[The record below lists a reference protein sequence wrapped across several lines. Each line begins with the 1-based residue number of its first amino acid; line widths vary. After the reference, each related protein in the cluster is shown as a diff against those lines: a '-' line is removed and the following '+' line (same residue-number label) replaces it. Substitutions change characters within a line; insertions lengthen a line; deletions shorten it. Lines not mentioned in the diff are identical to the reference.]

1 MSASSTA
8 VLFQPQER
16 FMSDDSSLY
25 DGVYEIIN
33 TFEDLYDRHE
43 GAIDL
48 YMASKHRDAY
58 LFTAEE
64 EGEDVEEVI
73 SENWWPA
80 TRVVCDIGAP
90 KIDDPDQFVA
100 DLRRAVEHLASGGK
114 IVDGELK

>member
-1 MSASSTA
+1 MSVSSTVVVFSNRSA
-8 VLFQPQER
+8 LCQMIHPCTTVAIK
-16 FMSDDSSLY
+16 SLTPL
-25 DGVYEIIN
+25 N
-33 TFEDLYDRHE
+33 LYYRHE

-48 YMASKHRDAY
+48 YMASKHRNAY

-64 EGEDVEEVI
+64 KVEDVEEVI

-90 KIDDPDQFVA
+90 KFDDPDQFVA